1 MAVSAALVVHGEGER
16 ATGFLPSPR
25 AATLRVRA
33 ANPPRR
39 APLLRTAPESALPSR
54 WDSREHGWVSSV
66 KNQGHVG
73 ACWAFAALA
82 TVETQLLKAGRG
94 ERHFSPRNMVNMSAS
109 PYSYNDGG
117 NSDLAAGYLLR
128 WSGPVDEQNDPYTS
142 TTSGWEAA
150 ARPALMSELHIH
162 DVAWI
167 PPLDGTAESQNVFK
181 RAITNYGAVATAIYM
196 NQAGMANN
204 SHYYTGTRSADHA
217 ITVVGW
223 DDDYPTNNFKKTPP
237 GNGAWLVKNSWG
249 ASWGADGYFWVSYH
263 DAVFGRYFNSTV
275 FLTQAADA
283 ASYDSVHS
291 HDCCG
296 IMYDTS
302 NEGIPSFDCDLQAVV
317 FTAAWRERLAA
328 VGFWTTLV
336 PTPYEIS
343 VYTNVTRHTT
353 SHADEVRP
361 YGSGDDNLPESASPI
376 EGGALACTVS
386 GSLSRVGYATI
397 PLGTE
402 IPLEAGSSYAI
413 VVRQTNPAVST
424 LVTYDLPRQGDPIYG
439 TCRFG
444 PGNGY
449 VGWTT
454 RGGTA
459 SWFDAYDTGFSP
471 TMPTAGRFASR
482 PTRAARPR
490 LPPRTRQAWR
500 ATARRCCLRRPR
512 QTPRFSQTRSR
523 SNRWPGSSAP
533 TGAPFGRTGSRALTR
548 PTPKTANSSSAFPCP
563 TTCHASAGSR
573 TSGRRPGDTPS
584 TARKR
589 FRPRTGSRWKT
600 SPTPLQSSSR

>member
-1 MAVSAALVVHGEGER
+1 M
-16 ATGFLPSPR
+16 
-25 AATLRVRA
+25 
-33 ANPPRR
+33 
-39 APLLRTAPESALPSR
+39 
-54 WDSREHGWVSSV
+54 
-66 KNQGHVG
+66 
-73 ACWAFAALA
+73 
-82 TVETQLLKAGRG
+82 
-94 ERHFSPRNMVNMSAS
+94 
-109 PYSYNDGG
+109 
-117 NSDLAAGYLLR
+117 
-128 WSGPVDEQNDPYTS
+128 
-142 TTSGWEAA
+142 
-150 ARPALMSELHIH
+150 
-162 DVAWI
+162 
-167 PPLDGTAESQNVFK
+167 
-181 RAITNYGAVATAIYM
+181 ATAIYM

-223 DDDYPTNNFKKTPP
+223 DDDYPTNNFKTTPP

-386 GSLSRVGYATI
+386 GSLSRAGYATI

-413 VVRQTNPAVST
+413 VVRQTNPVVST
-424 LVTYDLPRQGDPIYG
+424 LVAYCLPRIEDPIYG
-439 TCRFG
+439 TSRFG

-454 RGGTA
+454 RGGA
-459 SWFDAYDTGFSP
+459 VAWSDAYDAGIFANDADGWALCIKAYTRNASASPASDAPGMASDGTAMLLATAATNATLFADTFAFEPLARLVGANGHSLWTNWLTGFDPADAEDREFVVSISVTNNVP
-471 TMPTAGRFASR
+471 CLSWKPDLGTS
-482 PTRAARPR
+482 
-490 LPPRTRQAWR
+490 
-500 ATARRCCLRRPR
+500 ARRYTVYGTESLAPLNWQPVEDLADTSAKFFKVTVSPR
-512 QTPRFSQTRSR
+512 
-523 SNRWPGSSAP
+523 
-533 TGAPFGRTGSRALTR
+533 
-548 PTPKTANSSSAFPCP
+548 
-563 TTCHASAGSR
+563 
-573 TSGRRPGDTPS
+573 
-584 TARKR
+584 
-589 FRPRTGSRWKT
+589 
-600 SPTPLQSSSR
+600 